1 MRIFYQD
8 VRSGVRML
16 ARNPGFTLTAVLCLG
31 LGIGA
36 CITIFSLFNEL
47 FLCPFPV
54 PHQERLV
61 DLNETAPKW
70 DLEYTGIC
78 YADFHAWR
86 EYNKTFECMGVFANW
101 GANLSVDDKAE
112 RVEILNVTH
121 DFLDV
126 LDVRPVLGRGFT
138 PEEDRPQGPKVVL
151 LSFGFWKRFFG
162 QDPTI
167 LGRTLRLNDEPLTII
182 GVLPPKAVFPVSADI
197 WRPLA
202 LDPEQSKG
210 SWYLAAFGRLKK
222 GVTVDQAREDLTR
235 IHKGLVE
242 ERPANKIT
250 SPTVVDLRERYFSEY
265 QDGVSIL
272 LGAGGFALLIAC
284 CNVTSIMLARGAY
297 RSKEIA
303 MRAALGAT
311 RGRIVR
317 HILTES
323 LVLSIVGGILG
334 LFLGHLGF
342 EILLARLAASTDIP
356 SWMTFDEDLRY
367 GFFCI
372 VIVGAATILSGL
384 IPALQAGYARDLHSV
399 LQTSSTHATT
409 SRARRR
415 TLSGVVVGQI
425 ALALTLLIGAGLLL
439 RTFRKVKEVDPG
451 FHTEGILTYQ
461 ISLSG
466 GPNATESQRQAFFEQ
481 HLENVRALPGVAQA
495 GLCDHI
501 PLTTHSG
508 RLFDIEGAPERS
520 PDEQDVIILQRT
532 VTPGYFEAM
541 GVKLLSGRFFT
552 EKDNRRDSERTV
564 IVNETFANH
573 FWAGENPV
581 GKRIR
586 RRDTE
591 DWMRVVGLTKDVKH
605 YGFEQEMRP
614 GVYIPYT
621 WNADATMYGVVRTSA
636 DPLLLVDFI
645 REIVRSTD
653 PGIPI
658 FGIKTMAQRV
668 DESILLRLIY
678 SWLFGVFATV
688 AGIMAFAGIYGVIS
702 YSVSQRTQEIGIRV
716 ALGARPG
723 DIARHVMRQGA
734 VLTIIGLLI
743 GLLGSFAISRVLA
756 SQLFGVSATDV
767 TTFAGV
773 SILLVAV
780 ATLACYIPARRAA
793 RIDPIAALRYE

>member
-1 MRIFYQD
+1 MRIVYQD
-8 VRSGVRML
+8 IRFGVRML
-16 ARNPGFTLTAVLCLG
+16 VRNPAFTLTAVLCLG

-47 FLCPFPV
+47 FLRPFPV

-61 DLNETAPKW
+61 DLDETAPKW
-70 DLEYTGIC
+70 NLEYTALC
-78 YADFHAWR
+78 YTDFHAWR
-86 EYNKTFECMGVFANW
+86 EHNKTFECMGAFTSW

-126 LDVRPVLGRGFT
+126 LDVRPVLGRSFT
-138 PEEDRPQGPKVVL
+138 KEDDRPQDSKVVL

-167 LGRTLRLNDEPLTII
+167 LGRSLRLNDEAFSII

-202 LDPEQSKG
+202 LDPEQSKS
-210 SWYLAAFGRLKK
+210 SWYLGAFGRLKK
-222 GVTVDQAREDLTR
+222 SVTVDQAREDLTR

-242 ERPANKIT
+242 ERPVNKIT

-323 LVLSIVGGILG
+323 LVLSMVGGILG

-342 EILLARLAASTDIP
+342 KILLARLAASTDIP
-356 SWMTFDEDLRY
+356 PWMTFDEDLRFA
-367 GFFCI
+367 FFCI
-372 VIVGAATILSGL
+372 AIVGFATILSGL
-384 IPALQAGYARDLHSV
+384 IPALQAGYARDLHNV
-399 LQTSSTHATT
+399 LQSSGMHATSSR
-409 SRARRR
+409 SRRR
-415 TLSGVVVGQI
+415 TLNGVVVGQI
-425 ALALTLLIGAGLLL
+425 ALALTLLIGAGLLF
-439 RTFRKVKEVDPG
+439 RTFRKVKDVEPG
-451 FHTEGILTYQ
+451 FRSEGILTYQ
-461 ISLSG
+461 VALTG
-466 GPNATESQRQAFFEQ
+466 GPHATKSQRQAFFDQ
-481 HLENVRALPGVAQA
+481 HIEMVRALPGVEQA
-495 GLCDHI
+495 GLCNHI
-501 PLTTHSG
+501 PLTTHHG
-508 RLFDIEGAPERS
+508 TFFDVEGAPERS
-520 PDEQDVIILQRT
+520 PDEQDVIMIKRSA
-532 VTPGYFEAM
+532 TPGYLETM
-541 GVKLLSGRFFT
+541 GVKLLSGRFFN
-552 EKDNRRDSERTV
+552 EKDNSRDSERTV
-564 IVNETFANH
+564 IVNETFANR
-573 FWAGENPV
+573 FWTDENPV

-586 RRDTE
+586 ERDTK
-591 DWMRVVGLTKDVKH
+591 DWMRVVGVTKDVKH
-605 YGFEQEMRP
+605 YGFEEEMRP

-621 WNADATMYGVVRTSA
+621 WNADPTMHGVVRTSV
-636 DPLLLVDFI
+636 DPLSLVDFI
-645 REIVRSTD
+645 REIVRSMD

-658 FGIKTMAQRV
+658 FSIRTMAQRV

-678 SWLFGVFATV
+678 SWLFGVFAVV

-716 ALGARPG
+716 ALGAQSG
-723 DIARHVMRQGA
+723 DIALHVMCQGA
-734 VLTIIGLLI
+734 VLIVIGLLI
-743 GLLGSFAISRVLA
+743 GLLGAFAISRVLA

-767 TTFAGV
+767 MTFV
-773 SILLVAV
+773 SVSALLVAV
-780 ATLACYIPARRAA
+780 ALLACYLPARRAS
-793 RIDPIAALRYE
+793 RVDPIETLRYE

>member
-1 MRIFYQD
+1 MRILTQD
-8 VRSGVRML
+8 IRFGFRML

-47 FLCPFPV
+47 FLRPFPV

-86 EYNKTFECMGVFANW
+86 EHNKTFECMGTFANW

-138 PEEDRPQGPKVVL
+138 PEDDRPQGPKVVL

-167 LGRTLRLNDEPLTII
+167 LGRSLRINNEPLTII
-182 GVLPPKAVFPVSADI
+182 GVLPPQAVFPVSADI

-202 LDPEQSKG
+202 LDPERSKG
-210 SWYLAAFGRLKK
+210 SWYLAGFGRLKK

-250 SPTVVDLRERYFSEY
+250 SPTVIDLRERYFSEY

-272 LGAGGFALLIAC
+272 LGAGGLALMIAC

-311 RGRIVR
+311 RGRIVQ

-323 LVLSIVGGILG
+323 LVLSVVGGILG

-356 SWMTFDEDLRY
+356 SWMTFDEDLRFV
-367 GFFCI
+367 FFCI
-372 VIVGAATILSGL
+372 VIVGFATILSGL
-384 IPALQAGYARDLHSV
+384 IPALQAGYARDLHNV
-399 LQTSSTHATT
+399 LQTSGTHATA

-415 TLSGVVVGQI
+415 TLNGVVVGQI
-425 ALALTLLIGAGLLL
+425 ALALTLLISAGLLF

-451 FHTEGILTYQ
+451 FHSEGILTYQ

-466 GPNATESQRQAFFEQ
+466 GPYATENQRQAFFKQ
-481 HLENVRALPGVAQA
+481 HNEMVRALPSVEQA
-495 GLCDHI
+495 GLCNHI

-508 RLFDIEGAPERS
+508 WLFDIEGAPERN
-520 PDEQDVIILQRT
+520 PDEKDVIILQRT
-532 VTPGYFEAM
+532 VMPGYFEAM
-541 GVKLLSGRFFT
+541 GVKLLSGRFFI
-552 EKDNRRDSERTV
+552 EKDNTKDSERTV
-564 IVNETFANH
+564 IINETFANH

-586 RRDTE
+586 SRDSE
-591 DWMRVVGLTKDVKH
+591 DWMRVVGVTKDVKH

-614 GVYIPYT
+614 GVYIPYI
-621 WNADATMYGVVRTSA
+621 WNAGGTMYAVVRTSA

-645 REIVRSTD
+645 REIVRSMD

-658 FGIKTMAQRV
+658 FGIRTMAQRV

-716 ALGARPG
+716 ALGARSG
-723 DIARHVMRQGA
+723 DISRHIMRQGA
-734 VLTIIGLLI
+734 VLIAIGLLI
-743 GLLGSFAISRVLA
+743 GLLGALAISRVLA

-767 TTFAGV
+767 TTFVGV
-773 SILLVAV
+773 SVLLVGV

-793 RIDPIAALRYE
+793 RVDPIAALRYE